1 MTKVIIHK
9 IEKATD
15 IASVVI
21 SGVVFVLK
29 AVELWLK
36 KSLVQWVGGRCRFQ
50 RDWSIRKLEGRRE
63 IYNQLSLLSLP
74 AARFFP
80 STRDRAPSTGG
91 VPLRTAPL
99 FSI

>member
-36 KSLVQWVGGRCRFQ
+36 KSLV
-50 RDWSIRKLEGRRE
+50 I
-63 IYNQLSLLSLP
+63 
-74 AARFFP
+74 
-80 STRDRAPSTGG
+80 
-91 VPLRTAPL
+91 
-99 FSI
+99 